1 MSLSQFVW
9 GQVFNMG
16 LIILQVQITRRWY
29 SIDRVCVVS
38 FSLLLLF
45 VWGGG
50 GGTYNDLI
58 ILPSVDLI

>member
-45 VWGGG
+45 FLGG